1 MIRYHGVLMVESST
15 IVIKIGGSTLF
26 DGDEIRMDLINQ
38 WISIIKD
45 LRAKGSRLGIVI
57 GGGKPARQF
66 ADAARKLG
74 ATNSYQDLLGI
85 EAARQNA
92 RLFIAALPDAYP
104 DPPQTYQELIR
115 ITASNDLVI
124 TGGFQPGQSTN
135 AVASLFAEH
144 MRADYLFNV
153 SNVAQVYDKNPKEF
167 KDAIPYDELDYQ
179 TFSKIL
185 FHNDQLPGTYELFDH
200 IGVDIV
206 ARSKIK
212 LVFIHGDHPEYLM
225 DTLNGQHRGTI
236 VK

>member
-1 MIRYHGVLMVESST
+1 MVTSGT

-26 DGDEIRMDLINQ
+26 DGDEIRMDLIKQ
-38 WISIIKD
+38 WVEIIKS
-45 LRAKGSRLGIVI
+45 LRDDGYRLGIVI
-57 GGGKPARQF
+57 GGGIPARKF
-66 ADAARKLG
+66 AAAARELG

-144 MRADYLFNV
+144 MRADYLFNM
-153 SNVAQVYDKNPKEF
+153 SNVAQVYDKNPKDF
-167 KDAIPYDELDYQ
+167 PNAKPFDVLDYHK
-179 TFSKIL
+179 FSEIL
-185 FHNDQLPGTYELFDH
+185 YDNDQLPGTYELFDH
-200 IGVDIV
+200 IGIDIV
-206 ARSKIK
+206 ARSQIK
-212 LVFIHGDHPEYLM
+212 LVFIHGDHPEYLL
-225 DTLNGQHRGTI
+225 DTLKGIHRGT
-236 VK
+236 VVS